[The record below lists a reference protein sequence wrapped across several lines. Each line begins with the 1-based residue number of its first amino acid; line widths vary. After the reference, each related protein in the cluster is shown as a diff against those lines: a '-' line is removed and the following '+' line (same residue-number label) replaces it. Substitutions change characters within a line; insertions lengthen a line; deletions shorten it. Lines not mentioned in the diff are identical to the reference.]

1 MSKKK
6 MSKKKKLHILLW
18 IVAVL
23 VIAGAAGYTLFIKT
37 MMEQEEAVYRENTA
51 QYGILQN
58 GVTESGT
65 VEFGVTSQV
74 YDLDLSTED
83 DDDDDDDDD
92 DEEEDYLKVEEVYV
106 AVGQRISEGNPV
118 YKFTQSSIDKVRKTL
133 TYAKTEAQIALNEA
147 QTQYDVGVLT
157 AGLSYDETMLASSLA
172 EQSYNNT
179 IAQLSNDLAAKT
191 LEIGQ
196 LLADIYDIQ
205 CSLVEDDY
213 RDQRDDL
220 KEAYEDAIEDVEDAS
235 EEYVT
240 NRVTAAQAFR
250 TARESYENFLK
261 QFDESNEEIQDKID
275 QVYEIQEEILYTQQ
289 LMQKDILEASQTYES
304 DTLSGSIAQNTYDSS
319 LTGYESSLKKAK
331 EELDDA
337 SQLLSDFEEFIGD
350 GTIYAQGSGLI
361 TEVGFSEDEYLETAG
376 VLISYATSDA
386 MTVSVDVSEEDVV
399 TMKVGDSVTLAFT
412 AYEDETYEGIIQS
425 ITTTATSRDT
435 ATVSYPV
442 VISIQGD
449 TSKLYEGMT
458 ADVTFITEATD
469 AEVIYVPRKAI
480 VEENGKYYIYKR
492 EQDEYVLSPI
502 ETGFTDGENVEI
514 ISGLGKDETYYIA
527 GVALKEDSNGEK

>member
-92 DEEEDYLKVEEVYV
+92 EEEDYLKVEEVYV
-106 AVGQRISEGNPV
+106 AVGQRISEGDPV

-191 LEIGQ
+191 LEI
-196 LLADIYDIQ
+196 
-205 CSLVEDDY
+205 E
-213 RDQRDDL
+213 
-220 KEAYEDAIEDVEDAS
+220 
-235 EEYVT
+235 
-240 NRVTAAQAFR
+240 
-250 TARESYENFLK
+250 
-261 QFDESNEEIQDKID
+261 
-275 QVYEIQEEILYTQQ
+275 
-289 LMQKDILEASQTYES
+289 
-304 DTLSGSIAQNTYDSS
+304 
-319 LTGYESSLKKAK
+319 
-331 EELDDA
+331 
-337 SQLLSDFEEFIGD
+337 QLLSDFEEFIGD

-425 ITTTATSRDT
+425 ITTTATSRGT

-480 VEENGKYYIYKR
+480 VEENGKYYIYKK

-502 ETGFTDGENVEI
+502 ETGFTDGENMEI
-514 ISGLGKDETYYIA
+514 ISGLDKDETYYIA
-527 GVALKEDSNGEK
+527 GVALKEDSNGEE